1 MGPLSGA
8 TTMGKSP
15 VRRVRRALYDLV
27 GLLIGHLPMELRAR
41 LMLFTSVALVVALP
55 VLPGL
60 PGGVPLGRVLM
71 LLQLLASM
79 DFIYGLPRRRP
90 LATRLVLVGGLLAL
104 LVSAVDLHLVQ
115 RLSPLPQILFAI
127 YFCLVTGVLIRV
139 LLRLPQVTRQ
149 VLWVAMSGYLM
160 LVISGGFLG
169 AILEYF
175 QPSSFHLERTL
186 PELHNLPALVYYSFI
201 TISSVGFGDIYPLSP
216 LARGLT
222 VLLGAAGVFYSTLV
236 LAILL
241 GRYHSD
247 NSMDD

>member
-1 MGPLSGA
+1 MP
-8 TTMGKSP
+8 KSP
-15 VRRVRRALYDLV
+15 VRRLQRALDDLV
-27 GLLIGHLPMELRAR
+27 GVLIGHLPMELRAR
-41 LMLFTSVALVVALP
+41 LMLFTSVALVVVLP

-60 PGGVPLGRVLM
+60 PGGVQLGRLLM

-79 DFIYGLPRRRP
+79 DFIYGLPSRRP
-90 LATRLVLVGGLLAL
+90 LAIRLVVVGGLLAL
-104 LVSAVDLHLVQ
+104 LVSAVDLNLLQ
-115 RLSPLPQILFAI
+115 RLSPVPQMLFAI
-127 YFCLVTGVLIRV
+127 YFCVVTGILIRV
-139 LLRLPQVTRQ
+139 LLRMPRVTRQ

-175 QPSSFHLERTL
+175 QPDSFHLQRTL
-186 PELHNLPALVYYSFI
+186 PELHNLPALVYFSFI

-222 VLLGAAGVFYSTLV
+222 VLLGSLGVFYSTLV

-241 GRYHSD
+241 GRYSHE
-247 NSMDD
+247 DDTDDSTG